1 MPYETICMQTFI
13 NPVLLLSNIRCNVQC
28 NISFLDY
35 ITIPT
40 FGNKSTSAERDSDSD
55 YKNTHVM
62 TN

>member
-55 YKNTHVM
+55 Y
-62 TN
+62 